1 MSHQSSYKTVLFAS
15 QFFTYI
21 LLLVGLCLP
30 AKAQQREKKNSD
42 YILLMD
48 TVHFNGYIEKLPSKA
63 FSEINFKKF
72 KRDIP
77 TTYRIDEVS
86 EFRYNDRLFFRRTV
100 DGERVFLEY
109 LPTDNPNF
117 RIYRRQGQTASY
129 YIENPKSGELKLL
142 DESYKETLAEELDNP
157 LVANLIALT
166 NRNEFSLPYLLQN
179 DHVVTKPRTFSKPIS
194 VIPFVGTGS
203 GNVQIPIEFQNA
215 TVEQSMMLLTG
226 GIGVE
231 AFPNFRRNL
240 SVSFMPYLAGF
251 NSTGFHTMTVR
262 PNEVF
267 ETDISLTW
275 IGVQLPISA
284 RYYLDLKPQVL
295 RLYAEV
301 GYTLSMT
308 LSQQSI
314 QTGALVK
321 PAEVRMDN
329 RPVSIAEQHR
339 GMVYGIGLDI
349 IPLKTH
355 VGIKSNS
362 LTGQKIDSKITF
374 INLQIGYR
382 F

>member
-1 MSHQSSYKTVLFAS
+1 MVQNSPYNPRLFS
-15 QFFTYI
+15 GRFFTVV
-21 LLLVGLCLP
+21 LLFTCL
-30 AKAQQREKKNSD
+30 ALQLNAQQREKKNSD

-48 TVHFNGYIEKLPSKA
+48 TVHFSGYIEKLPSKA
-63 FSEINFKKF
+63 FTEIKFKKF
-72 KRDIP
+72 KNAAP
-77 TTYRIDEVS
+77 STYGIDEIS
-86 EFRYNDRLFFRRTV
+86 EFRYNDRVFFRRTV
-100 DGERVFLEY
+100 DGVRAFLEY

-129 YIENPKSGELKLL
+129 YIENLKSGELKLL
-142 DESYKETLAEELDNP
+142 DENYKEILSEELDNP

-194 VIPFVGTGS
+194 IIPFVGTGA
-203 GNVQIPIEFQNA
+203 GNVQIPIVFQNA
-215 TVEQSMMLLTG
+215 TVEQSMKLLSG

-251 NSTGFHTMTVR
+251 NSTAFHSVTVR
-262 PNEVF
+262 PNEQF

-275 IGVQLPISA
+275 IGVQLPLSG
-284 RYYLDLKPQVL
+284 RYYFDLKPQQL
-295 RLYAEV
+295 RVYAEI

-308 LSQQSI
+308 LSQQSS

-321 PAEVRMDN
+321 PAEVQMDN

-339 GMVYGIGLDI
+339 GMVYGLGFDMITYWAHI
-349 IPLKTH
+349 
-355 VGIKSNS
+355 GIKSNA
-362 LTGQKIDSKITF
+362 LTGQKTDSKINF
-374 INLQIGYR
+374 LNIQIGYR

>member
-1 MSHQSSYKTVLFAS
+1 MKNRSICLLPKDTALF
-15 QFFTYI
+15 
-21 LLLVGLCLP
+21 LLVIITILAFYTP
-30 AKAQQREKKNSD
+30 ANAQLDQAKKGD
-42 YILLMD
+42 YIVLQD
-48 TVHFNGYIEKLPSKA
+48 TVHMSGFIQKLPSKG
-63 FSEINFKKF
+63 FSEISFLRF
-72 KRDIP
+72 KRDEP
-77 TTYRIDEVS
+77 RTYRVEEIS
-86 EFRYNDRLFFRRTV
+86 EFRHNDRIFLRKQI
-100 DGERVFLEY
+100 GGSPAFLEY
-109 LPTDNPNF
+109 LPTENTKF
-117 RIYRRQGQTASY
+117 RIFRLQGETATY
-129 YIENPKSGELKLL
+129 YIEDSKSGELRVL
-142 DESYKETLAEELDNP
+142 DENYKETLGGKLDNP
-157 LVANLIALT
+157 LVADLIAVT

-215 TVEQSMMLLTG
+215 TVEQSMELLTG

-251 NSTGFHTMTVR
+251 NSTGFHSMTVR

-275 IGVQLPISA
+275 IGVQLPISG
-284 RYYLDLKPQVL
+284 RYYFDLKPQGL

-321 PAEVRMDN
+321 PAEVQMDN

-339 GMVYGIGLDI
+339 GMVYGLGFDI
-349 IPLKTH
+349 IPLKAH

-362 LTGQKIDSKITF
+362 LTGQRTDSKINF